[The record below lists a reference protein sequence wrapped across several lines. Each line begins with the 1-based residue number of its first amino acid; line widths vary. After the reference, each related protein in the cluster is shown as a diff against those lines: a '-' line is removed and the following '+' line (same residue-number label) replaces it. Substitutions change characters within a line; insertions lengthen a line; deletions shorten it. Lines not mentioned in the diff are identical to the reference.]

1 MTLPQDAAPAG
12 RLLHELV
19 AAQAAATPDAVAVE
33 AGDDRVT
40 YAELDTRADQLAW
53 VLRERGVGPDAVV
66 GVCLRRGIEL
76 VVSYLA
82 VLKAGGAYL
91 ALDPADPG
99 ERLAYTIDNAGAGL
113 VLSEPGIAADWPQDA
128 AARVLDVRDAEK
140 EAAATVRQGPPPA
153 ELTGEHCAYVIYT
166 SGSTGR
172 PKGVLVPHQGIVN
185 LSRWNV
191 RTHQITGEDRY
202 ALLAR
207 VAFDAICWET
217 WGALAGGATL
227 VAAPETVKQDPDAT
241 LAWLG
246 EQGITVAFLPPLL
259 AERLY
264 DSPYAQQVKLRVLL
278 TGSDRLAQHPPAGVS
293 FTVYNHYGPTEYSVI
308 GAAGPVPAG
317 AEGAPVLGTPIDGTE
332 VYVLDDRGERV
343 PAGETGEIHLSGV
356 GLARGYLNRTAL
368 TAEKFL
374 PDPFSAVPGA
384 RMYATGDLGHWNP
397 DGTLSF
403 EGRADRQVKIRG
415 YRVECGE
422 VETRLLAHPFVRET
436 AVVAAQDSS
445 GAARLVAYI
454 VSAPGHEP
462 TEGELRDHLGAA
474 LPDWMIPS
482 VYHPLTSLPKNANGK
497 VDHAQLPD
505 PHTERPD
512 TGTDFVGPRN
522 AREETIAR
530 IWAEVLSLDTVGV
543 YDNFFDLGGHSLLAT
558 EIVEQI
564 ATELDVDL
572 DVRAIFDYPT
582 IAELSTSLT

>member
-1 MTLPQDAAPAG
+1 MTLPQEAVPAG
-12 RLLHELV
+12 QLLHELV
-19 AAQAAATPDAVAVE
+19 AAQAAATPGAVAVE

-40 YAELDTRADQLAW
+40 YAELDARADQLAW
-53 VLRERGVGPDAVV
+53 VLRERGVGPESVV
-66 GVCLRRGIEL
+66 GVCLQRGIAL
-76 VVSYLA
+76 VVSHLA

-91 ALDPADPG
+91 ALDPTDPG
-99 ERLAYTIDNAGAGL
+99 ERLAYTIENAGAQV
-113 VLSEPGIAADWPQDA
+113 VLSESSGAADWPEA
-128 AARVLDVRDAEK
+128 IASRVLDVHEAEK
-140 EAAATVRQGPPPA
+140 AGADRKRQGPPPA
-153 ELTGEHCAYVIYT
+153 ELSGEHCAYVIYT

-185 LSRWNV
+185 LARWHV
-191 RTHQITGEDRY
+191 RTHDLTGQDRC

-217 WGALAGGATL
+217 WSALAGGATL

-241 LAWLG
+241 LAWLAD
-246 EQGITVAFLPPLL
+246 EGITVAFLPPLL
-259 AERLY
+259 TERLY

-278 TGSDRLAQHPPAGVS
+278 TGSDRLAQHPPTGLS
-293 FTVYNHYGPTEYSVI
+293 FEVYNHYGPTEYSVI

-317 AEGAPVLGTPIDGTE
+317 AEGAPVLGVPIDGTQ
-332 VYVLDDRGERV
+332 VYVLDEQGG
-343 PAGETGEIHLSGV
+343 PAAAGSTGEIHLSGV
-356 GLARGYLNRTAL
+356 GLARGYLNQASL

-374 PDPFSAVPGA
+374 PDPFSSLPGA
-384 RMYATGDLGHWNP
+384 RMYATGDLGHWNAN
-397 DGTLSF
+397 GTLGF

-422 VETRLLAHPFVRET
+422 VETQLLAHPFIREA
-436 AVVAAQDSS
+436 AVVADKDSA
-445 GAARLVAYI
+445 GVARLVAYI
-454 VSAPGHEP
+454 VTAPGHQP
-462 TEGELRDHLGAA
+462 TESELREHLGAT

-497 VDHAQLPD
+497 VDHAQLPA
-505 PHTERPD
+505 PHTERPE
-512 TGTDFVGPRN
+512 TGAEFVGPRN
-522 AREETIAR
+522 ATEETIAR
-530 IWAEVLSLDTVGV
+530 IWSEVLSLGTVGM